1 MSEKIVPKR
10 GREQRVTKQRLA
22 VEAAMGRLEDFVS
35 AQELHRLLQDQGDK
49 VSLATVYRILQSMA
63 EDGLLDVVRS
73 GEGEAAYR
81 RCEAETHHHHLVCR
95 TCGKGVE
102 VQAPAVETWAARVAA
117 EHGFTEASHTVE
129 IYGYCPECT
138 LNRQGPER
146 A

>member
-1 MSEKIVPKR
+1 MSEKVVPKR

-102 VQAPAVETWAARVAA
+102 VQAPAVETWAVRVAA

-138 LNRQGPER
+138 LNRQAAGR